1 MTMMPEGCRPAD
13 GATRPVLVA
22 APAPVRTP
30 GPGSTWGL
38 EDLDHAAADKD
49 RAAAPTAIR
58 GNVLAVATGPA
69 ALLAVFYTARNA
81 DTARCT
87 FQLGERGHDTDRFS
101 KAVEH
106 LGLTYL
112 AADSVVYNLGYADL
126 SLTTTNRVRWAGEQ
140 AGGPY
145 HEAVYTYLQVRGL
158 WASTSWNDALT
169 VLDSARASIE
179 DEYVEGQPEALAVW
193 GGLQLCAA
201 ITAARKNDAAE
212 AWSRHR
218 LAGEAVTRLGPRQRT
233 NYYELCTSQ
242 TNVDIHGVAV
252 AVELGDGPQAV
263 SRGKTVRLPKG
274 LQANRVGCHHLD
286 YARGLLWCGHREAA
300 TAELEHA
307 ERAAPLLI
315 RDHPMARQAVRT
327 LLDLE
332 RYNYRERIRRLGV
345 RMHIL

>member
-1 MTMMPEGCRPAD
+1 
-13 GATRPVLVA
+13 
-22 APAPVRTP
+22 
-30 GPGSTWGL
+30 
-38 EDLDHAAADKD
+38 
-49 RAAAPTAIR
+49 
-58 GNVLAVATGPA
+58 
-69 ALLAVFYTARNA
+69 
-81 DTARCT
+81 
-87 FQLGERGHDTDRFS
+87 
-101 KAVEH
+101 
-106 LGLTYL
+106 
-112 AADSVVYNLGYADL
+112 
-126 SLTTTNRVRWAGEQ
+126 
-140 AGGPY
+140 
-145 HEAVYTYLQVRGL
+145 
-158 WASTSWNDALT
+158 
-169 VLDSARASIE
+169 E
-179 DEYVEGQPEALAVW
+179 DEYVEGQPVALAVW